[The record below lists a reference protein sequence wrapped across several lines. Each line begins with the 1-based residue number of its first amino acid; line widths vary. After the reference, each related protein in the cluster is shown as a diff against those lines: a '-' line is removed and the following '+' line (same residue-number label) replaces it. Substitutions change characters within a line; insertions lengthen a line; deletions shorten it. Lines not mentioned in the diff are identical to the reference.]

1 MKEFSQKN
9 ISLSSDLSHLEKL
22 AEKGNLSAED
32 LKSLYTMALLE
43 NLETLKTEFS
53 GDKLEVALLIRKMLD
68 EGMLID
74 TIQDLIEN
82 YEIKCD
88 LFNFIVSHKN
98 FFSSDKDYLNLK
110 KFISGEVNQIK
121 ISSIFD
127 LSLFEVLTYPNH
139 LRNLY
144 TFLNNYKL
152 MYDFLADQLPKIQ
165 VEILEK

>member
-1 MKEFSQKN
+1 MQPSHKRINSSLDLVRLEK
-9 ISLSSDLSHLEKL
+9 ITERASLSV
-22 AEKGNLSAED
+22 ED
-32 LKSLYTMALLE
+32 LKNLYTMALLE
-43 NLETLKTEFS
+43 NLDSLKTKIS

-68 EGMLID
+68 EWVLVD
-74 TIQDLIEN
+74 TIQDLIHN
-82 YEIKCD
+82 YGVKHD
-88 LFNFIVSHKN
+88 LLSFVNSHKI

-127 LSLFEVLTYPNH
+127 LSLFEVLTYPDN
-139 LRNLY
+139 LKNLY
-144 TFLNNYKL
+144 ILLNSYEL